1 MSSEGPGTS
10 FEDHQAQTKEE
21 EEDLLSSK
29 KGRNADK
36 APITSVFNVLN
47 PLS

>member
-10 FEDHQAQTKEE
+10 FEDHQAQTKED

-36 APITSVFNVLN
+36 APINSVFNALN